1 MLDTIIKIENMKKTF
16 ASNVIFQNI
25 NLTIKKGEVICLLGK
40 SGAGKTTLLRCM
52 NFLEKADEGYL
63 TFLNDRYDLKTIKNS
78 DISKIR
84 KHTSFV
90 FQDYNLFIN
99 KNVLENVIEGLIIPR
114 KINKKEAIEIG
125 LNMLSKVGL
134 LHKKDEYPSRL
145 SGGEKQRVAIARA
158 LATNPTII
166 YFDEPTSALDPNL
179 TKEVLNVM
187 KSLANEGITMLVITH
202 EISFAKN
209 VASRILLMDNGSIVD
224 DTTTKE
230 FFSDT
235 NNDVRKKYLNMI

>member
-99 KNVLENVIEGLIIPR
+99 KKFLENVIEGLIVDR

-145 SGGEKQRVAIARA
+145 SGGEKQRVSIARA

-179 TKEVLNVM
+179 TIEVLNVM

>member
-99 KNVLENVIEGLIIPR
+99 KNVLENVIEGLIVPR

-125 LNMLSKVGL
+125 TNMLSKVGL

-202 EISFAKN
+202 ELSFAKN